1 MTRKWIT
8 LAASLSLALG
18 LGLSATAFSGAADE
32 ESELG
37 KIMEK
42 VQKQKAALT
51 KGTRNVAAYKKAQK
65 EVKEAAEEYAKLA
78 KETKPHDEAV
88 KAAKNVDEPRKKWDE
103 LCDAWEKEAKKLAE
117 IADKADSTQKDA
129 KDQVTAINKTCTE
142 CHQVFRVD
150 ADDDKF

>member
-1 MTRKWIT
+1 MMRKWIT
-8 LAASLSLALG
+8 LAASLTIGLG
-18 LGLSATAFSGAADE
+18 LGLSATAFSGSADE

-42 VQKQKAALT
+42 VQKNKAVLT

-65 EVKEAAEEYAKLA
+65 EIKEAADEWAKLA
-78 KETKPHDEAV
+78 KETKTHNDPV
-88 KAAKNVDEPRKKWDE
+88 KAAKNVAEPQKKWDE

-129 KDQVTAINKTCTE
+129 KDQLNTVNKSCTE

-150 ADDDKF
+150 AEDEKF

>member
-1 MTRKWIT
+1 MMRKWIT
-8 LAASLSLALG
+8 LAAGLTLG
-18 LGLSATAFSGAADE
+18 LGLSAAAFSGATDE

-37 KIMEK
+37 QIMEK
-42 VQKQKAALT
+42 VQKHKAVLT

-65 EVKEAAEEYAKLA
+65 EIKESAEEWAKLA
-78 KETKPHDEAV
+78 KDTKPHGEPV
-88 KAAKNVDEPRKKWDE
+88 KAAKNVPDAQKKWDD
-103 LCDAWEKEAKKLAE
+103 LCDLWEKEAKKLAE

-129 KDQVTAINKTCTE
+129 KDQLNTVNKSCTE